1 MKFLHF
7 LKFFVCF
14 VDHFCPSWIRI
25 QICFSNADPDPADQ
39 NQIGSMRIR
48 IRIHRTEVVILIVLA
63 DGEMVLEVEP
73 NLAIL
78 KSFIVE

>member
-1 MKFLHF
+1 
-7 LKFFVCF
+7 
-14 VDHFCPSWIRI
+14 
-25 QICFSNADPDPADQ
+25 
-39 NQIGSMRIR
+39 MRIR